1 MNKIMKYKDWRSFNK
16 IINKAIVSANNSY
29 PNQNLWGVS
38 FTTPISSG
46 EGKIEIAKI
55 TN

>member
-29 PNQNLWGVS
+29 PNQNSKRLQ
-38 FTTPISSG
+38 ID
-46 EGKIEIAKI
+46 KIYLLFNSRSK
-55 TN
+55 